1 VLLTA
6 HPRVG
11 LRRPHRHESSLPP
24 PQAVKPTT
32 ATTRHTR
39 LIARHESLRP
49 KSLELAR
56 LEHESRSGLH
66 RSPPPDSPES
76 ASNGDHAP
84 RRTRAA
90 GTLAARPRGNSDAI
104 DVEDPALLAVTRGVN
119 RKLRQD
125 ASPLN
130 QQTTDARRHPKNFD
144 ESPDTFLPRAFRPS
158 DLPCPGGL
166 CAVDTA
172 TVQQALLHHSWWFAK
187 SAPREARLERSPA
200 LRWLRREVRA

>member
-6 HPRVG
+6 HPRFG
-11 LRRPHRHESSLPP
+11 LRRPHRRESSLPP

-39 LIARHESLRP
+39 LIVRHESLRP
-49 KSLELAR
+49 KSPELVR
-56 LEHESRSGLH
+56 PEHESRSGLH

-84 RRTRAA
+84 RRTRAT
-90 GTLAARPRGNSDAI
+90 GTLAAGSRVVSDAI
-104 DVEDPALLAVTRGVN
+104 DVEYPALLAVSCGMN

-130 QQTTDARRHPKNFD
+130 QQTTDAIRHPMNFD
-144 ESPDTFLPRAFRPS
+144 ESSNPLLLRAFRHAGSTYPR
-158 DLPCPGGL
+158 GL
-166 CAVDTA
+166 CAVETA
-172 TVQQALLHHSWWFAK
+172 TVQQALPHHSW
-187 SAPREARLERSPA
+187 RL
-200 LRWLRREVRA
+200 